1 MATAVQ
7 IRSADTGGGD
17 AVAAAVAFLLRSTQA
32 RPQTEAELRDK
43 LRDRQ
48 VPTAVA
54 ECALDRAR
62 QLGAVDD
69 AAFARAWVADRGVKR
84 GYANA
89 RLRDELRRRRV
100 ADALI
105 ETSLAAIE
113 ERDEYETAAQL
124 ASKRAAS
131 MPSTLEPPAVARR
144 LQGYLVRRGY
154 SPAIAQRVAID
165 LSGLDRYRSWD

>member
-1 MATAVQ
+1 VEV
-7 IRSADTGGGD
+7 RPADSDGGD
-17 AVAAAVAFLLRSTQA
+17 AVSAAVAFLLRSTQV

-43 LRDRQ
+43 LGNRQ
-48 VPTAVA
+48 VPADVA
-54 ECALDRAR
+54 ERALDRAR
-62 QLGAVDD
+62 SLGAADD

-100 ADALI
+100 PDALI
-105 ETSLAAIE
+105 ETSLAAVG
-113 ERDEYETAAQL
+113 ERDEHATATQL

-131 MPSTLEPPAVARR
+131 MPSRLEPPAVARR

-154 SPAIAQRVAID
+154 GPALAQRVAID
-165 LSGLDRYRSWD
+165 VSGLDRYRSWD